1 MERLEE
7 LLEETPCCPF
17 GRRSRHE
24 TPARQ
29 PVAEARFNMSPTFS
43 TGRDI
48 FFFFLTYI
56 FSPLKS
62 NEV

>member
-7 LLEETPCCPF
+7 LLEETPCRPF
-17 GRRSRHE
+17 GRRSRHK

-29 PVAEARFNMSPTFS
+29 PVAEARFNMSPKFS

-48 FFFFLTYI
+48 FFFFLHI
-56 FSPLKS
+56 FSPPLKS